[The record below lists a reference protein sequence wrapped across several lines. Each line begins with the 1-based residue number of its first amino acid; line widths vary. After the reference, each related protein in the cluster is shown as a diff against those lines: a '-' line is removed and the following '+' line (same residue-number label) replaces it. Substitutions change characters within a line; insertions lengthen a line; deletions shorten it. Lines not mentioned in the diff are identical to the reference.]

1 MFNSSL
7 FPGSLRRPKPIFE
20 LPLNPTRRHYLI
32 RPHKRRLGVSRLN
45 RAGLEGAKERVAG
58 TDETC
63 GSHRIEW
70 PLRSQSASGAAGPE
84 DVGAHASQLDRA
96 SAADATAGARVGRH
110 RWIGLT
116 APPAA

>member
-84 DVGAHASQLDRA
+84 DVGPLRA
-96 SAADATAGARVGRH
+96 SSIALARPMPRPAPVSAD
-110 RWIGLT
+110 
-116 APPAA
+116 